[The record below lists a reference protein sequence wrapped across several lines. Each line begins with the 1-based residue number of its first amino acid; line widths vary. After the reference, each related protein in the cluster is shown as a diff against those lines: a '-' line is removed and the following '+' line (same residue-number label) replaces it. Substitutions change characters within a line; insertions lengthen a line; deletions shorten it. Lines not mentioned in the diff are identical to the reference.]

1 MSVENIPISA
11 RESEEFKH
19 GNARDE
25 LLATAEKPV
34 FFSMRTRMVKTGRTN
49 TPVCKTE
56 NMWGTVKVYASGGE
70 NGLHAHTKQDHM
82 FVVMQGSA
90 RFYGPN
96 GETRD
101 VGKHEGVLLP
111 KGCYY
116 CFNATSKEPLVLFRV
131 GCHTE
136 EAKDKSLPGRLDI
149 KGGSMPGD
157 HPENAKGAKAAPLV
171 YSDEWFE

>member
-1 MSVENIPISA
+1 MSVVNEPMSTK
-11 RESEEFKH
+11 ESEEFKH
-19 GNARDE
+19 GNARNDI
-25 LLATAEKPV
+25 LATAEKPV
-34 FFSMRTRMVKTGRTN
+34 FFSMRSQLVKTGRTN

-56 NMWGTVKVYASGGE
+56 NMWGTMKVYASGGE

-96 GETRD
+96 GEIHD
-101 VGKHEGVLLP
+101 VGTHEGVLLP

-116 CFNATSKEPLVLFRV
+116 RFNATSEEPLVLFRV

-136 EAKDKSLPGRLDI
+136 EAKDRSMPSRLDI
-149 KGGSMPGD
+149 KGESMPGD
-157 HPENAKGAKAAPLV
+157 HPENAKGAKAEPLV
-171 YSDEWFE
+171 FRDDYFE